1 MVAEYHGCQKEI
13 HRGKDT
19 LRVINQQVTNATS
32 YRNPFIRPWWN
43 LNRYSKKITF

>member
-19 LRVINQQVTNATS
+19 LRVINKLQTQLLTE
-32 YRNPFIRPWWN
+32 N
-43 LNRYSKKITF
+43 LLLDLDRI